1 MDRGLWEKIN
11 PEKMNE
17 RKESNISLL
26 IPYLQITLAGI
37 LAFAPISF
45 FQRSL
50 KNDIIALEF
59 PINQF
64 MSQCIR
70 NGEFPYWFNTWGMG
84 FPLQSNLTWGVFS
97 TPRFFFSSIFNYN
110 IYSLHIE
117 LLFFIC
123 MAGWTMYSLLT
134 KHFIKDKSI
143 AILLAISYMLSGFI
157 TGSTQWLLYITAAA
171 FIPLVFSSLLSLLKA
186 PSVRISLQL
195 SIVYTLMFTS
205 VYAAFNII
213 STYIIIFLT
222 IAYLLNSRIDIPKK
236 VKLVKY
242 CFLTTSIILVL
253 CLPSLLA
260 TIELMPYIER
270 GSSINN
276 NIPFFESNYLH
287 PKALLSSILPL
298 PSAKMDFANTEGSML
313 NTYLGIFV
321 LLMLPSVFWRINKE
335 NRNTIIAL
343 TISSIVFLTAAFGS
357 ITPVRNALNILPGFS
372 FFRNSAIFR
381 LYFITCCLLLI
392 ATAYKNWN
400 FSEIINHIKKR
411 KINTI
416 AFTWLFILFIVS
428 LSIFTALI
436 NQQTSLTTKS
446 VKAFLN
452 NSDYF
457 LLLLI
462 NSIVQLFLLTI
473 LIIAFKKN
481 KEPFVKIILVSELI
495 INSLICTPY
504 YSVSS
509 YTLNEINSIYKASPG
524 FPIQNEPLSET
535 AAIFTDKKGNIWHNT
550 NTYKKQVSVNQSYK
564 GPLSLNSFSDR
575 DEASK
580 HLFVNKKLV
589 FSSNQDKSS
598 IITITKQHPNSVIA
612 EISLPTPADIT
623 LMQNYYPGWKAKY
636 NNQSIPFSN
645 TKNGL
650 TVSVPAG
657 KGKIEFQYKRPDI
670 MICSILLH
678 IIIISYLTWAVLSY
692 FKRCKN

>member
-1 MDRGLWEKIN
+1 MDHGLLGKIN
-11 PEKMNE
+11 PEKMIE
-17 RKESNISLL
+17 KKESNISLL

-37 LAFAPISF
+37 FAFAPISF

-97 TPRFFFSSIFNYN
+97 TPRFFFSSVFNYN
-110 IYSLHIE
+110 IYSLHVE
-117 LLFFIC
+117 LIFFIC
-123 MAGWTMYSLLT
+123 MAGWTMYSLLM
-134 KHFIKDKSI
+134 KHFVKDKSL
-143 AILLAISYMLSGFI
+143 AVLLAISYMLSGFI

-171 FIPLVFSSLLSLLKA
+171 FIPLVLSSLLSLFNK
-186 PSVRISLQL
+186 PSVRTALQL

-205 VYAAFNII
+205 VYAAFNVI
-213 STYIIIFLT
+213 STYFIFFFI
-222 IAYLLNSRIDIPKK
+222 IAYLLNTKVDIPQK
-236 VKLVKY
+236 VKLAKY
-242 CFLTTSIILVL
+242 CFLAVGIILVL
-253 CLPSLLA
+253 CGPTLLA
-260 TIELMPYIER
+260 TIELMPHIER

-276 NIPFFESNYLH
+276 NISFFESNYLH
-287 PKALLSSILPL
+287 PKGLLSSILPL
-298 PSAKMDFANTEGSML
+298 PSAKMNFANTEGSML

-321 LLMLPSVFWRINKE
+321 MILLPSVFGKLNKE
-335 NRNTIIAL
+335 NRKTIIAL
-343 TISSIVFLTAAFGS
+343 TIFATLFLTTAFGS
-357 ITPVRNALNILPGFS
+357 MTPVRNALNILPGFS

-381 LYFITCCLLLI
+381 LYFIICCILLI

-411 KINTI
+411 KTNPI
-416 AFTWLFILFIVS
+416 AFTFLFILVMISASTFI
-428 LSIFTALI
+428 ALI
-436 NQQTSLTTKS
+436 NQQFSLTTKS

-457 LLLLI
+457 QLLFI
-462 NSIVQLFLLTI
+462 NSIIQLFLLTT
-473 LIIAFKKN
+473 LFIAFKKN
-481 KEPFVKIILVSELI
+481 KERFIKIILVSELV
-495 INSLICTPY
+495 INTLICTPY

-509 YTLNEINSIYKASPG
+509 YTLNEINSICKVSPG

-535 AAIFTDKKGNIWHNT
+535 YAVYTDKKGNIWHNT
-550 NTYKKQVSVNQSYK
+550 NTYKKQVSVNQSYR
-564 GPLSLNSFSDR
+564 GPLSLNSFSNR
-575 DEASK
+575 DDASK
-580 HLFVNKKLV
+580 HLLVNKKLV
-589 FSSNQDKSS
+589 FSSSQDTSS
-598 IITITKQHPNSVIA
+598 VITITKQYPNSVIA
-612 EISLPTPADIT
+612 EISLPAPADIT

-636 NNQSIPFSN
+636 NNQSIPFSS

-650 TVSVPAG
+650 TVNAPAG

-678 IIIISYLTWAVLSY
+678 ITIISYLIWRVFSY
-692 FKRCKN
+692 FKRRKN